1 MKKNYFSVFFMCTF
15 LNVSAQEIF
24 WQKDI
29 SSGTQDFL
37 SQVTTTIDHQ
47 YLVTGSSIQTGSQKM
62 GAGSSTLGSQP
73 STLNSTQNNGY
84 DFHLVK
90 LNQQGEEVWGKY
102 LSGQN
107 HDFLATTIATQEG
120 GFLLAG

>member
-1 MKKNYFSVFFMCTF
+1 MKKNYFSVLFMYVF

-29 SSGTQDFL
+29 RSGTQDFL

-47 YLVTGSSIQTGSQKM
+47 YLVTGSSIQAGSQKM

-73 STLNSTQNNGY
+73 SNPPTQNNGY